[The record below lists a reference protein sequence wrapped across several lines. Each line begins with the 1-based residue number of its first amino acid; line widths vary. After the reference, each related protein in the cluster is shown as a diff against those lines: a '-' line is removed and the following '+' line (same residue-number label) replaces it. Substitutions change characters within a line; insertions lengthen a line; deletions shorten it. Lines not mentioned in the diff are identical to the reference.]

1 MPRYNVLY
9 LVEHDIVK
17 DNTSGYDKPYS
28 TKYMTDSRLIILFDE
43 SEDVY
48 YCFGTRRR
56 EKEYAGSNNH
66 KYEDYTFA
74 FPIDNTAALTKW
86 VSLLN
91 NKFTGRYT
99 YEMHQ
104 IKLEE
109 DEYVGLD
116 FEAVYRKLTKY
127 NELFAYD
134 IKSFT
139 EGDFMEQLD
148 AITALANF

>member
-1 MPRYNVLY
+1 MPRHNVLY
-9 LVEHDIVK
+9 LVEHDIVQDK
-17 DNTSGYDKPYS
+17 TTGYDKPYS
-28 TKYMTDSRLIILFDE
+28 TKYMTDSRLIIMFDE

-56 EKEYAGSNNH
+56 EKDSNNSDST
-66 KYEDYTFA
+66 YEDYTFA
-74 FPIDNTAALTKW
+74 FPVSNTAGLTKW

-91 NKFTGRYT
+91 NKFTSRYT

-104 IKLEE
+104 IKI
-109 DEYVGLD
+109 DENEYLGLD

-134 IKSFT
+134 IQQYT

>member
-1 MPRYNVLY
+1 MPRHNVLY
-9 LVEHDIVK
+9 LVEHDIVNDK
-17 DNTSGYDKPYS
+17 TTGYGKPYEP
-28 TKYMTDSRLIILFDE
+28 TYKTDSRLIIVFDE

-48 YCFGTRRR
+48 YCFGTRYRVN
-56 EKEYAGSNNH
+56 ESSTTNS
-66 KYEDYTFA
+66 KYQDYTFA
-74 FPIDNTAALTKW
+74 FHIDNTAALTKW

-91 NKFTGRYT
+91 NKFTSKYT

-104 IKLEE
+104 IKIEE

-116 FEAVYRKLTKY
+116 FDSVYRKLTKY

-134 IKSFT
+134 IQPFT